1 MGMLDGFR
9 DKDFLEQITLL
20 NDIAG
25 SKDSAALPGLREL
38 FDHPTGDTSV
48 DYMVVGALNA
58 VLGAN
63 ESEAVRGLASQSTAY
78 RTLCIRVAGEY
89 AFESAAARLTEM
101 AETEADTDLLTEI
114 LAALAKIRPED
125 GAAVF
130 RCFLG
135 HEDSMLA
142 ALAMEMSG
150 VYGDQQAVP
159 FLKAAVEATDAA
171 LTYDQCDITTWK
183 SIDALAAM
191 GTPETVGFLAANVH
205 HMNPTARR
213 LITDALVRLGEA
225 ALPFL
230 ESHYLN
236 GDVDQ
241 RILACNIAGFIG
253 SRKGADALV
262 RAFDAGAFAD
272 PNSRY
277 AAFEALGRI
286 GTLKGLVCLV
296 DGLSEDDELTLMAVV
311 TGLERH
317 AAPGVLK
324 TILET
329 LAKGD
334 KKSWRI
340 ARAIVASRALRLFQE
355 LYKDEAVGNML
366 MDCLR
371 ASQDQEVLDAFAG
384 RLGEIATDRSRADAA
399 SLPRAKAA
407 TRRALA
413 ADDSK
418 SMLAMYRSILTDLGF
433 EPLLATNGQEAY
445 AFVEAGEFVD
455 VVITD
460 MNMPIMDG
468 MELAGK
474 LRGTLGYEDVPILM
488 VTTESE
494 GSQREMAV
502 KVGVTDFITKP
513 FKPDTLK
520 DKVLELVGGA
530 AA

>member
-9 DKDFLEQITLL
+9 DKDFLDQITIL

-25 SKDSAALPGLREL
+25 NRDFSALAGLREL
-38 FDHPTGDTSV
+38 FDRPTGDTSV

-58 VLGAN
+58 VLGAH
-63 ESEAVRGLASQSTAY
+63 EDEVARGLSSGSAAY

-89 AFESAAARLTEM
+89 AFDSAAAALAEM
-101 AETEADTDLLTEI
+101 AETDTDTDRLVEI
-114 LAALAKIRPED
+114 LAALAKIRPAD

-130 RCFLG
+130 RAFLG

-142 ALAMEMSG
+142 ALAMEMCG
-150 VYGDQQAVP
+150 VYADAQAIP

-183 SIDALAAM
+183 AIDALAAM
-191 GTPETVGFLAANVH
+191 NTPETVGFLAANVH

-213 LITDALVRLGEA
+213 LITDALVRLGET

-230 ESHYLN
+230 EAHYTG

-241 RILACNIAGFIG
+241 RILACNVAGFIG

-262 RAFDAGAFAD
+262 RAFDAGAFGD

-286 GTLKGLVCLV
+286 GTLKGLVCLM
-296 DGLSEDDELTLMAVV
+296 DGLSEDDELILMAVV

-324 TILET
+324 TIAET
-329 LAKGD
+329 LAKAD

-340 ARAIVASRALRLFQE
+340 AHAIIASRALRLFQE

-371 ASQDQEVLDAFAG
+371 ASQDQEILDAFG
-384 RLGEIATDRSRADAA
+384 QRLDEIGGDRAKADAA
-399 SLPRAKAA
+399 SLPKARAA
-407 TRRALA
+407 TRKALA

-433 EPLLATNGQEAY
+433 EPLLAANGQEAF
-445 AFVEAGEFVD
+445 ALVESGEYVD

-460 MNMPIMDG
+460 MNMPVMDG

-494 GSQREMAV
+494 SSQRDMAT
-502 KVGVTDFITKP
+502 KVGVTGFITKP
-513 FKPDTLK
+513 FKPDDLK
-520 DKVLELVGGA
+520 AMLASLVGA
-530 AA
+530 

>member
-9 DKDFLEQITLL
+9 EKDFLDQITIL

-25 SKDSAALPGLREL
+25 SRDISALPGLREL
-38 FDHPTGDTSV
+38 FDRPTGDTSV

-63 ESEAVRGLASQSTAY
+63 EDETVRGLASESLAY

-89 AFESAAARLTEM
+89 AFFSAAHALSEM
-101 AETEADTDLLTEI
+101 AETETDTDRLVEI

-125 GAAVF
+125 GAEVF
-130 RCFLG
+130 RRFLG
-135 HEDSMLA
+135 HDDSMLA

-150 VYGDQQAVP
+150 VYGDSQAVP
-159 FLKAAVEATDAA
+159 FLRAAVEATDAA

-183 SIDALAAM
+183 AIDALAAM
-191 GTPETVGFLAANVH
+191 GAPETVGFLAANVH

-213 LITDALVRLGEA
+213 LITDALVRLGDV
-225 ALPFL
+225 ALPYL
-230 ESHYLN
+230 EPHYTV
-236 GDVDQ
+236 GDTDQ

-262 RAFDAGAFAD
+262 RAFDAGAFSE
-272 PNSRY
+272 PNVRY

-296 DGLSEDDELTLMAVV
+296 DGLSEDDELILMAVV

-324 TILET
+324 TIAEIM
-329 LAKGD
+329 AKGD
-334 KKSWRI
+334 KRSWRI
-340 ARAIVASRALRLFQE
+340 ARAVIASRALRLFQE
-355 LYKDEAVGNML
+355 LYKDAAVGGML

-371 ASQDQEVLDAFAG
+371 SSQDQEILDAFAG
-384 RLGEIATDRSRADAA
+384 RLGEIGDDRARADAA
-399 SLPRAKAA
+399 SLPKARAA
-407 TRRALA
+407 TRKALA

-418 SMLAMYRSILTDLGF
+418 SMLAMYRSILTDMGF
-433 EPLLATNGQEAY
+433 EPLLAANGQEAY
-445 AFVEAGEFVD
+445 ALVEAGEFVD

-460 MNMPIMDG
+460 MNMPVMDG

-494 GSQREMAV
+494 GSQREMAA
-502 KVGVTDFITKP
+502 KVGVTAFITKP
-513 FKPDTLK
+513 FKPDQLK
-520 DKVLELVGGA
+520 TALTELVGA
-530 AA
+530 